1 MGDVAMSATA
11 TFLAFRGRLKSL
23 KSGELN
29 TARYLP
35 CRTSRIGGKL
45 DAQQKLDLMMEQTT
59 HEVFSRDEKVVPGSD
74 RSFGLVMAAPLT
86 TVTLLSFWHAGRLWL
101 WTSGPAALFLVAGL
115 LRPSVL
121 HSLNLLWLRFGLLL
135 HRVVNPIVMALL
147 FYGTVLPTGLVMRMM
162 GKDPLRLKQEPEA
175 DSYWIARQP
184 PGPSPE
190 TMKDQF

>member
-1 MGDVAMSATA
+1 
-11 TFLAFRGRLKSL
+11 
-23 KSGELN
+23 
-29 TARYLP
+29 
-35 CRTSRIGGKL
+35 
-45 DAQQKLDLMMEQTT
+45 MEHST
-59 HEVFSRDEKVVPGSD
+59 HEVFSRDEKVVAGSD
-74 RSFGLVMAAPLT
+74 RSFGLVMAAALAA
-86 TVTLLSFWHAGRLWL
+86 VTLLNVWHAGRLWL
-101 WTSGPAALFLVAGL
+101 WTSGPAALFLLAGL